1 MIPIPSLLQRTAR
14 AIWLSGSV
22 LAKVLNSYR
31 RDCSVEDPFIFSLYI
46 GIVHLQ
52 LAQIYSVMY
61 LVANILSN
69 LVCMLQEDNPFCE

>member
-31 RDCSVEDPFIFSLYI
+31 RDCSVEDSFIFSLYI
-46 GIVHLQ
+46 GIVRLQ